1 MNLVKSNP
9 FRDLEQIQERLNR
22 FFTEAPARDEV
33 FGFAD
38 WEPRV
43 DIQEAEKE
51 YTITADLPDMKKE
64 NIKVGL
70 ENGTLTIEGE
80 RKLEKEEKGK
90 KFHRVERQYG
100 HFVRRFVMPGE
111 IDATKVQAQ
120 YKDGVLKVTLSKSA
134 AALPKSV
141 EVKVA

>member
-1 MNLVKSNP
+1 MNLAKVNP
-9 FRDLEQIQERLNR
+9 VRELEAMQDRLNR
-22 FFTEAPARDEV
+22 FFTETPGRDEV

-43 DIQEAEKE
+43 DIQEGEKE
-51 YTITADLPDMKKE
+51 YTITADLPDLKKE
-64 NIKVGL
+64 DIKVGV
-70 ENGTLTIEGE
+70 ESGTLTIEGE

-90 KFHRVERQYG
+90 KFHRIERQYG
-100 HFVRRFVMPGE
+100 QFVRRFAMPGE
-111 IDATKVQAQ
+111 IDAAQVQAQ
-120 YKDGVLKVTLSKSA
+120 YKNGVLKVTLPKSA